1 MSKHVPGGEV
11 IMHPGPKNIKQ
22 GIKAEH
28 GSHDVKRGF
37 GGNDIIIQK
46 APKKSDEN
54 PLGQHNTEVKS
65 QPGNTVV
72 ISNSQ
77 DTVIQEGEILEPPT
91 LPPVQEEAEEEAE
104 EGAEEET
111 EEETEEEEE
120 N

>member
-1 MSKHVPGGEV
+1 
-11 IMHPGPKNIKQ
+11 MHPGPKNINQ

-28 GSHDVKRGF
+28 GSHDVKSGF
-37 GGNDIIIQK
+37 GGNDTIIQK

-54 PLGQHNTEVKS
+54 PLGQHNTEVKA

-77 DTVIQEGEILEPPT
+77 DTVIQDGEILEPPT
-91 LPPVQEEAEEEAE
+91 LPPVQEETK
-104 EGAEEET
+104 EET